1 MLGDTVQHAEC
12 FKYCHYDMDS
22 VTFGVRQLVRSKI
35 YRFIFM
41 AFFTQVKKRCQ
52 EANEH
57 SDSEEQILT
66 FSCQTKI
73 SQKSV

>member
-1 MLGDTVQHAEC
+1 ML
-12 FKYCHYDMDS
+12 S
-22 VTFGVRQLVRSKI
+22 VSSTATTIRILSLLGVRQLVRSKI

-41 AFFTQVKKRCQ
+41 AFFIQVKKRCQ

-57 SDSEEQILT
+57 SDGEERILT